1 MAPNNSGLGRI
12 LLLAV
17 CVALVIFINRRVHGP
32 GRKNVRRVCAV
43 GEVRLCNCSRSC
55 LPVASWSSRLVLRPC
70 RNYRTDI
77 RRLFPLW
84 IFLGALEAGRTGA
97 SKMRYYLASVA
108 IDTRYRQSIL

>member
-55 LPVASWSSRLVLRPC
+55 LPVASWSSRIVLRPC
-70 RNYRTDI
+70 RDYR
-77 RRLFPLW
+77 P
-84 IFLGALEAGRTGA
+84 IFAVCSPCGFSLEIW
-97 SKMRYYLASVA
+97 KLAVRA
-108 IDTRYRQSIL
+108 RAK